1 MPPWERYQQCI
12 VATDP
17 MELALII
24 EQFEHVA
31 SERAEPSSWVKA
43 WGDDVINQP
52 LRTAVDPRA
61 SGKGRG
67 TSAPHTKPHGRASLV
82 RGRASRSAFRGER
95 GRQSAGRIV
104 PMSLGGQHNH

>member
-1 MPPWERYQQCI
+1 MPLWEHYQQCL

-24 EQFEHVA
+24 EQFAHLV
-31 SERAEPSSWVKA
+31 SEGAEPPSWVKA

-61 SGKGRG
+61 PG
-67 TSAPHTKPHGRASLV
+67 
-82 RGRASRSAFRGER
+82 
-95 GRQSAGRIV
+95 
-104 PMSLGGQHNH
+104 

>member
-1 MPPWERYQQCI
+1 MPPWERYQQCL

-43 WGDDVINQP
+43 WGDDVRNQP
-52 LRTAVDPRA
+52 LHTAVDPRA
-61 SGKGRG
+61 PGKGRG
-67 TSAPHTKPHGRASLV
+67 TSAPHTKPHG
-82 RGRASRSAFRGER
+82 
-95 GRQSAGRIV
+95 
-104 PMSLGGQHNH
+104 